1 MKLDKGVLG
10 TNRAIKTINFQKIS
24 ECSLTPHLLIFGK
37 SYCGIFPEFMAEV
50 FFIMAKICSIIF
62 WIRNEPPLKLFR
74 KFILSCSPI
83 RPLKDKLNCWQKRTS
98 WMGWL
103 PFIHTWLL
111 SSPPWRW
118 CQTRGGGP
126 LGGPL
131 DIVISYWLSLVLA
144 NYWLLLVIVGRSTHF
159 DANLLIYFSCVSPSM
174 KLVSDK
180 GGDWSSWEIL
190 APIQPERAELESVW
204 EIHKCKYTNTPIQI
218 YKYKNTNTQIQIH
231 K

>member
-1 MKLDKGVLG
+1 MNWRCRSAAHWLG
-10 TNRAIKTINFQKIS
+10 
-24 ECSLTPHLLIFGK
+24 SLIAWAQMENGFDPRTLQIPH
-37 SYCGIFPEFMAEV
+37 P
-50 FFIMAKICSIIF
+50 IIF
-62 WIRNEPPLKLFR
+62 LPHCHHHCYHHYHNHHCFYHPCMLKLFR
-74 KFILSCSPI
+74 KFIRSGSPI
-83 RPLKDKLNCWQKRTS
+83 CPLKDKLNCWQKRTS

-103 PFIHTWLL
+103 PYLHTWLL

-118 CQTRGGGP
+118 CQTRGDGP
-126 LGGPL
+126 FYHLG
-131 DIVISYWLSLVLA
+131 IVISYWLSLVLA

-218 YKYKNTNTQIQIH
+218 YKYKNTNTQIY
-231 K
+231 KYKYTNK